1 MGALGMRLGQAL
13 DSGGVVYLMGE
24 LGAGKTTLVRGV
36 LAGMGFHGKVRSP
49 TYTLMENYQ
58 IDGRSFRHLDLYR
71 IRQAEELEFLGVREL
86 DEPHTWVFVEWPEL
100 GTGHLPAA
108 DLEVRLDFVE
118 PGRRLSLTAASEHG
132 CKLLEAWTS
141 KLTATPAVGVRVLD

>member
-71 IRQAEELEFLGVREL
+71 
-86 DEPHTWVFVEWPEL
+86 
-100 GTGHLPAA
+100 
-108 DLEVRLDFVE
+108 
-118 PGRRLSLTAASEHG
+118 
-132 CKLLEAWTS
+132 
-141 KLTATPAVGVRVLD
+141 